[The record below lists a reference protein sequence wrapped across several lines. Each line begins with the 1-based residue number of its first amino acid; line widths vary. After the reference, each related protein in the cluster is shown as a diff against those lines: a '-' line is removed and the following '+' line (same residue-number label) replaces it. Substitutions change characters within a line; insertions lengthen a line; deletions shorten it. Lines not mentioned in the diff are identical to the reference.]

1 MYFDEKLHTEVQAK
15 TILPAYPEYFNT
27 IVQVVLFIGSSKIK
41 KVVRSKY
48 KARSTDLTRL
58 PKPIY
63 MGLSPASSHFTSG
76 SGGT

>member
-1 MYFDEKLHTEVQAK
+1 MKLPE
-15 TILPAYPEYFNT
+15 YPEYFNA
-27 IVQVVLFIGSSKIK
+27 IVQAVSLVRSSKIK
-41 KVVRSKY
+41 NCWKY
-48 KARSTDLTRL
+48 KARPTDLTRL